1 MANYLTLV
9 NDAIRE
15 SGADLDSLTSS
26 NFATTTDPLHI
37 KFKNWVLQA
46 YKEIQIETNALKY
59 TQKRTT
65 ITINPRYH
73 ITQVATCTINL
84 NNGFYLVGATT
95 GNGIKMLSSG
105 TFETADSGS
114 LVTDDFV
121 GVVDYYTDGEFP
133 SGTLK
138 IGELLDLY
146 QDDLTFLQADR
157 FRVTGWGRYNLHTMV
172 SDLFEA
178 DEGSFLLQSLADGSA
193 YNSYE
198 ADANN
203 DLKPIHFIPW
213 STFIKV
219 GENATNAQGR
229 PEYITK
235 APDGRYDFYPRPATA
250 YNLHFT
256 YTQEPGTLSAYTDSP
271 SVLTQSEYHDILS
284 WRAVMYYADYDRKPE
299 IWSAANKR
307 YRFYLRRLAT
317 NAMPAMGF
325 APSRYVF

>member
-26 NFATTTDPLHI
+26 NFATTTDPLQI

-73 ITQVATCTINL
+73 ITQIANTALTLTNSSYLRGTATGFTI
-84 NNGFYLVGATT
+84 VTPP
-95 GNGIKMLSSG
+95 SG
-105 TFETADSGS
+105 TFYEADSGAFA
-114 LVTDDFV
+114 TDNFV
-121 GVVDYYTDGEFP
+121 GTIDYYDDGVF
-133 SGTLK
+133 STGVLK
-138 IGELLDLY
+138 IGETLDSSN
-146 QDDLTFLQADR
+146 DGVVWETAK
-157 FRVTGWGRYNLHTMV
+157 FRVTGWGRYNLQTMV
-172 SDLFEA
+172 TDLFEA
-178 DEGSFLLQSLADGSA
+178 DEGSFLIQSLADGTT
-193 YNSYE
+193 YNSYDSE
-198 ADANN
+198 ANN

-256 YTQEPGTLSAYTDSP
+256 YTQEPGTLSAYSDSP
-271 SVLTQSEYHDILS
+271 SILSQTEYHDILS

-299 IWSAANKR
+299 IWGAANKR

-325 APSRYVF
+325 SPSRYVF

>member
-26 NFATTTDPLHI
+26 NFATTTDPLQI
-37 KFKNWVLQA
+37 KFKNWILQA
-46 YKEIQIETNALKY
+46 YKEIQIETNCLKY
-59 TQKRTT
+59 TQKRAL

-73 ITQVATCTINL
+73 ITQVATTTNDL
-84 NNGFYLVGATT
+84 DTNYFLVGNTT
-95 GNGIKMLSSG
+95 GFGIRMLSSG
-105 TFETADSGS
+105 TFFEADSG
-114 LVTDDFV
+114 TFAGDNFI
-121 GVVDYYTDGEFP
+121 GTVDYYTTGDFP
-133 SGTLK
+133 IGVLK
-138 IGELLDLY
+138 PGELLDMWY
-146 QDDLTFLQADR
+146 DDLLTSELAK
-157 FRVTGWGRYNLHTMV
+157 FRVTGWGRYNLQTMV
-172 SDLFEA
+172 TDLFEA
-178 DEGSFLLQSLADGSA
+178 DEGSFLLQSLADGTT
-193 YNSYE
+193 YGSY
-198 ADANN
+198 DSDSNN

-213 STFIKV
+213 TTFIKI

-256 YTQEPGTLSAYTDSP
+256 YTQEPGTLSAYSDSP
-271 SVLTQSEYHDILS
+271 SVLTQTEYHDILS

-299 IWSAANKR
+299 IWGAANKR

>member
-1 MANYLTLV
+1 MANYLALV

-26 NFATTTDPLHI
+26 NFATTTDPLQI

-46 YKEIQIETNALKY
+46 YKEIQIETNSLKY
-59 TQKRTT
+59 TQKRAL
-65 ITINPRYH
+65 ITVNPRYH
-73 ITQVATCTINL
+73 ITQISAAVPVNED
-84 NNGFYLVGATT
+84 YLVGDTT
-95 GNGIKMLSSG
+95 GFGIKLLTAGVFFEADSG
-105 TFETADSGS
+105 TFAGGN
-114 LVTDDFV
+114 FV
-121 GVVDYYTDGEFP
+121 GTVDYYTDSAFP
-133 SGTLK
+133 SGVLK
-138 IGELLDLY
+138 IGEILDHYDNSAALA
-146 QDDLTFLQADR
+146 TTNC
-157 FRVTGWGRYNLHTMV
+157 FRLTGWGRYNLQTMV
-172 SDLFEA
+172 TDLFEV
-178 DEGSFLLQSLADGSA
+178 DEGSFLLQSLADGTTYA
-193 YNSYE
+193 SY
-198 ADANN
+198 DSDSNN

-256 YTQEPGTLSAYTDSP
+256 YTQEPGTLSAYSDSP
-271 SVLTQSEYHDILS
+271 SILSQTEYHDILS

-299 IWSAANKR
+299 IWAAANKR

-325 APSRYVF
+325 SPSRYVF